1 MVKNLDIWSNAAG
14 RPSLPAGK
22 APTGKALTGLTTLK
36 HSEGTGLD
44 DVITI
49 VLVYPE

>member
-14 RPSLPAGK
+14 RPSLPG
-22 APTGKALTGLTTLK
+22 GKALTGLATLK
-36 HSEGTGLD
+36 HREGTGLD